1 MNSKL
6 SAAFL
11 GAAILAASAMAPPSA
26 NATEN
31 GPIQVVNTQ
40 FSGGFYQDAIHDMN
54 ILPASVEI
62 TFENQSNVDATD
74 VVFAV
79 NANGFVDRFNDVGRF
94 AKGVL
99 IRHSFAVNPFDVSGT
114 PEVRVVQVSF
124 ADGTIWQS
132 PPIP

>member
-11 GAAILAASAMAPPSA
+11 GAAILAASTVGLPSA
-26 NATEN
+26 SAAEA
-31 GPIQVVNTQ
+31 GSIQVVNAQ
-40 FSGGFYQDAIHDMN
+40 FIGGFYQDAIHDMN

-79 NANGFVDRFNDVGRF
+79 DANGFVDRFNDVGRF

-99 IRHSFAVNPFDVSGT
+99 IRHGFPVNPFDVNGT

-132 PPIP
+132 ATLP